1 MPALRYCPHR
11 VTPQSRHQSVSYL
24 RGYNLRLWYFTPR
37 VFELSAKPRHNNP
50 PVFRIS
56 DLCAMLE
63 GYLDMAQV
71 KEVYRA
77 YLFGAEAH
85 DGQHRMS
92 GEPYITHP
100 LEAAKVLAEMHM
112 DYQSI
117 MAAILHDV
125 IEDTPTAKEHLA
137 TEFGEEVAE
146 LVDGVSKITMI
157 DFTTRAEAQAENFR
171 KMMLAMVR
179 DIRVILIKLADRL
192 HNMRTL
198 GGMPAEKR
206 RRIARETLE
215 IYAPIA
221 NRLGI
226 NTMRLELEELGFE
239 ALYPMRY
246 AVIKEAV
253 NKARG
258 NRKEI
263 IQKVEV
269 AIKRRLR
276 QEQLNGQAVGR
287 EKHLY
292 GIYQKMRNK
301 HLSFHEVYDMYAFRI
316 IVDKVD
322 TAYRV
327 LGAMHNLYK
336 PVPGKFKDYIA
347 IPKVNGYQSLHTVL
361 FGPYGVPIEI
371 QIRTEDMDKV
381 AESGIAA
388 HWVYK
393 TGENESDSSAQARAR
408 QWMRNLLE
416 MQKTAGNSIEFIEN
430 VKIDLY
436 PDAIYV
442 FTPDGDILELPRGA
456 TAVDFAYAIHSD
468 VGNSCVAARI
478 DRRLS
483 PLRSPLYTG
492 QTVEVITATGASPNP
507 AWLNFVVTG
516 KARTNIRNYLKNL
529 RSEEAVTLGRRLFEK
544 ALAAQDIV
552 LEDVTEQQLA
562 KLLEEYNLESLDILY
577 EEIGLS
583 KRMPA
588 LVVRRMFP
596 QEHEGGHGAG
606 RDEQKPSAPLVIRGT
621 EGMVV
626 SFAKCCNPIP
636 GDPIIGFVSSGRGI
650 VVHTE
655 NCKNVAEFR
664 KTPEKWLDVE
674 WESDLEGNF
683 IAELRVDVAN
693 QRGVLATIAA
703 VISDLDSNIENVS
716 MEERDGLTTSMSFI
730 ITVRNRQHLA
740 RIIKQLRGNRNVMRI
755 NRKKG

>member
-1 MPALRYCPHR
+1 MSAYGD
-11 VTPQSRHQSVSYL
+11 TDVSAE
-24 RGYNLRLWYFTPR
+24 PR
-37 VFELSAKPRHNNP
+37 QAVS

-63 GYLDMAQV
+63 GYLDKDQV
-71 KEVYRA
+71 REVYRA

-100 LEAAKVLAEMHM
+100 LEAAKIMAEMRM

-125 IEDTPTAKEHLA
+125 IEDTPTAKEHLE
-137 TEFGEEVAE
+137 TEFGREVAE
-146 LVDGVSKITMI
+146 LVDGVSKITQI

-179 DIRVILIKLADRL
+179 DIRVIMIKLADRL

-198 GGMPAEKR
+198 GAMPAEKR

-215 IYAPIA
+215 IYAPLA
-221 NRLGI
+221 TRLGI
-226 NTMRLELEELGFE
+226 NTLRLELEDLGF
-239 ALYPMRY
+239 AAMYPLRY
-246 AVIKEAV
+246 QVIKEAV
-253 NKARG
+253 SRARG

-263 IQKVEV
+263 IHKIET

-276 QEQLNGQAVGR
+276 QEELNGEATGR

-292 GIYQKMRNK
+292 GIYQKMRLK
-301 HLSFHEVYDMYAFRI
+301 HLPFHEVYDMYAFRI
-316 IVDKVD
+316 IVDRVD

-347 IPKVNGYQSLHTVL
+347 IPKANGYQSLHTIL

-388 HWVYK
+388 HWLYK
-393 TGENESDSSAQARAR
+393 TGEGESASRTEAHAR

-416 MQKTAGNSIEFIEN
+416 LQKNAGNSMEFIEN

-442 FTPDGDILELPRGA
+442 FTPDGDIMELPRGA
-456 TAVDFAYAIHSD
+456 TAVDFAYAVHSD

-492 QTVEVITATGASPNP
+492 QTVEVITATGATPNP

-529 RSEEAVTLGRRLFEK
+529 HKGEAVILGRRLFEK
-544 ALAAQDIV
+544 ALASQDLSQEKLDSGE
-552 LEDVTEQQLA
+552 LE
-562 KLLEEYNLESLDILY
+562 KLLQEYHLESMDALY

-583 KRMPA
+583 KRIAA
-588 LVVRRMFP
+588 LVIRQLLP
-596 QEHEGGHGAG
+596 E
-606 RDEQKPSAPLVIRGT
+606 RDELQSQPNDGRPSSIPLVIRGT

-636 GDPIIGFVSSGRGI
+636 GDPIIGFVSAGRGI

-655 NCKNVAEFR
+655 GCKNVAEFR
-664 KTPEKWLDVE
+664 KTPEKWIDIE
-674 WESDLEGNF
+674 WEPDLEGNF
-683 IAELRVDVAN
+683 VAEIRVEVAN

-703 VISDLDSNIENVS
+703 VISDQDSNIENVS
-716 MEERDGLTTSMSFI
+716 IEERDGLTTSMSFI
-730 ITVRNRQHLA
+730 ISVRNRQHLA
-740 RIIKQLRGNRNVMRI
+740 SIINQLRGNKSVMRI
-755 NRKKG
+755 SRKKG